1 MSKETRKRIKELADR
16 LSRIL
21 QAEEWDEDL
30 NPSQWT
36 ALNYLA
42 RANRFSRS
50 PSQVSD
56 FMGATRGTVSQ
67 TLKALARKGLIE
79 EAPTGGD
86 KRSISYQVTGEGGTL
101 LKRSSALEAAAS
113 KMEDAEAEALM
124 SGLETL
130 VRTAL
135 KQRGQRPFG
144 ICASC
149 VHHQKKARGGF
160 CKLLQE
166 PLTAAET
173 RQICHEYVETV

>member
-16 LSRIL
+16 LSRII

-36 ALNYLA
+36 ALTYLA

-50 PSQVSD
+50 PSQVSN

-79 EAPTGGD
+79 ETPSGGD
-86 KRSISYQVTGEGGTL
+86 KRSIAYGVTGDGEIL
-101 LKRSSALEAAAS
+101 LKRRSGLEAAVS
-113 KMEDAEAEALM
+113 KMDEKEAEALM
-124 SGLETL
+124 GGLETL

-144 ICASC
+144 VCASC
-149 VHHQKKARGGF
+149 IHHQKKARGGF

-173 RQICHEYVETV
+173 RQICHEHAETV